1 MFRDAKCILEVGG
14 VVNKEPHV
22 FVGNYKEKS
31 KQWKVAT
38 WSMVEKTESTD
49 FFPFTICSFFNLAC
63 IVKKFDPLL
72 RREILIVP
80 K

>member
-49 FFPFTICSFFNLAC
+49 
-63 IVKKFDPLL
+63 
-72 RREILIVP
+72 
-80 K
+80 